1 MRGEIIFVTAKRRW
15 PPLKLDNDRSEESTT
30 FWTRISR
37 VTMSLYIYVFSNIVS
52 QRYRNSDRRV
62 IHSKRPNKR
71 YTNNVH

>member
-37 VTMSLYIYVFSNIVS
+37 VTMSLSIYVFSNIAKIS
-52 QRYRNSDRRV
+52 EFRSTCNPFE
-62 IHSKRPNKR
+62 KA
-71 YTNNVH
+71 

>member
-37 VTMSLYIYVFSNIVS
+37 VTMSLSIYVFF
-52 QRYRNSDRRV
+52 
-62 IHSKRPNKR
+62 
-71 YTNNVH
+71 